1 MVRSPAGAPQRR
13 RIRLRRRWLITS
25 SAAEVSMTRIVI
37 RGYAAV
43 RHEGAEVTDPAI
55 LRTLDGLVADDETF
69 TEYLGPGGL
78 RPTPEELALAEVLEP
93 GGVISFSYHDG
104 DPLLTATTE
113 YRSRRRLAPNEL
125 RALVEY
131 TMGQWSDGIGENL
144 YQLPIHDEYDLLCLW
159 SLEVVRKGWPTATV
173 GAEYPTVIITEE

>member
-1 MVRSPAGAPQRR
+1 VI
-13 RIRLRRRWLITS
+13 RI
-25 SAAEVSMTRIVI
+25 AI

-43 RHEGAEVTDPAI
+43 RRAGERGESWEAVTEPTI

-78 RPTPEELALAEVLEP
+78 QPTPEELALAEVLEP
-93 GGVISFSYHDG
+93 GGVISFSYRDG
-104 DPLLTATTE
+104 DPVLTATTE
-113 YRSRRRLAPNEL
+113 YRSPRPLTPTEL

-144 YQLPIHDEYDLLCLW
+144 FQCPIHTEYHFLCLW
-159 SLEVVRKGWPTATV
+159 SKEVVLECWPVANV
-173 GAEYPTVIITEE
+173 GGEYPAVEVTEA